1 MRVVLQLQTVPTS
14 HAACR
19 DARIQ
24 TPTTGFPPLFYAE
37 DSFPCSSLWYTILL
51 LALYSRS
58 ATFCNMPIELTS
70 TDGRTEDS
78 QLDSLAA
85 SGRADAIP
93 VSGSL
98 TPPFRRQVA
107 PQIQPEESQASVEE
121 AHENVV
127 ETHIANKSIIEALKE
142 CVPKGSTS
150 VLERLIHGRRQ
161 RAEAQLL
168 GDGGSRVPGTWTPAA
183 VWEHIGK
190 MKPSDQRVFV
200 IDDID
205 DEWCEALCTRYPHAI
220 NRKFLLEHIL
230 GLESARRAKDIHDSL
245 SLELQ
250 PELSEVV
257 DLDTLDRA
265 FPCLMDAHE
274 ERFGEHIDC
283 WLETEPPE
291 ARIYI
296 YEGCKLRLDTS
307 GWTKINCFVSYCRLE
322 ENFCKPDVQ

>member
-1 MRVVLQLQTVPTS
+1 MQLQTVPTS

-168 GDGGSRVPGTWTPAA
+168 GYDG
-183 VWEHIGK
+183 
-190 MKPSDQRVFV
+190 
-200 IDDID
+200 
-205 DEWCEALCTRYPHAI
+205 
-220 NRKFLLEHIL
+220 
-230 GLESARRAKDIHDSL
+230 
-245 SLELQ
+245 
-250 PELSEVV
+250 
-257 DLDTLDRA
+257 
-265 FPCLMDAHE
+265 
-274 ERFGEHIDC
+274 
-283 WLETEPPE
+283 
-291 ARIYI
+291 
-296 YEGCKLRLDTS
+296 
-307 GWTKINCFVSYCRLE
+307 
-322 ENFCKPDVQ
+322 